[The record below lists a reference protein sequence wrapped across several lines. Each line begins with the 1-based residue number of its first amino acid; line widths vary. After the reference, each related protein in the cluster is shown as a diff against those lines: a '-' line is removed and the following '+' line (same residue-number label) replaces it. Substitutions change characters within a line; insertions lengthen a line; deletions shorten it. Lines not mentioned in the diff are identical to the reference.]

1 MAGYTRQSTGQI
13 INGSPITAPPLNSE
27 FNQVA
32 AAFNAT
38 TGHGHTGGVGDSP
51 QIPLATSVSGYLP
64 SANGGNG
71 GKNNFA
77 ATSTPLVSND
87 NTQGYAPGS
96 MWENTTTGRVYV
108 CVGSSTGAAV
118 WRELTTVIS
127 NNQITPATHNTVDL
141 GTPSVR
147 FQDLYLQGGISAV
160 GNVTVGGA
168 LNSTSLTTT
177 GTITVGSTIDIN
189 GGTIDGTVV
198 GGSSAQAVTGTVV
211 TATTNFAGDLVGNVT
226 GNITGNSAGT
236 HTGAVIGDVTGNIT
250 AASGTSSVNNLT
262 VNGTLN
268 MNAGTS
274 ATIENLSAPS
284 NANDA
289 ARKADVDAVNAA
301 KLNLAGGTMSG
312 DIAMGSNTV
321 SGLGAPSASTD
332 AATKGYVDTSVS
344 NLVDSAPGTLD
355 TLNELA
361 AALGDDPDFA
371 TTITN
376 SIATKL
382 PLAGGTMTGDIVLGA
397 NKATST
403 ATPATD
409 DTLTRKGYVDTQ
421 DALKLPKAG
430 GTMSGAIAMGTNKIT
445 GLGDPTAN
453 QDAST
458 KAYTDTQRDTRL
470 PLAGG
475 SMTGGITMGNNKV
488 TATYTPSANI
498 DLTNKSYVDGILGS
512 ATSAATSAASAATSA
527 TNAGTSATN
536 SSNSAAAALVS
547 QNAAAASLDSF
558 DDRYLGAKSSAPSTD
573 NDGNALLTGALYWN
587 TSNNSLFIWTGSA
600 WNAAAFDTS
609 GALLATNNLSDLNNA
624 TTARTN
630 LGFNAGVDA
639 HLNTSTAAN
648 GEYLS
653 WNGSDYDWEEV
664 PAGSESSLSLT
675 GSASAG
681 DPMGLHS
688 DGTTGKIGAVDV
700 VLTSQ
705 TPKTVA
711 AIDKHYIVNAFDSTS
726 NRLVVAFGDANNVL
740 RFSSAT
746 VSGTNITFGTGT
758 FNPTI
763 GNINSTL
770 AYSTEHNMVSI
781 GNDHF
786 LVSLFDGT
794 GSSSTFKFAVLKGN
808 GSGTGGYMTQLGNSL
823 NVTPTST
830 NQRPQYSQGK
840 ANLLAWSPDH
850 NAGILLYTSYNSDT
864 SSSNK
869 AQTYAVAV
877 TVDTSN
883 TSNPL
888 TIGTPVVVTDTNFS
902 GASYA
907 NANPHGITY
916 DTTANRFLI
925 AFAQGIGNGNN
936 DAWPAYRTATLS
948 GTGNRTIT
956 FGSIYM
962 PTHNAVDSSGS
973 ISYATGE
980 QLTNNSRAALVYV
993 PSVNR
998 HVHLWQ
1004 TNNLNLRPLMRIL
1017 DVSGSN
1023 VTAPRT
1029 AMHNLFA
1036 VNQVTGWNHFGAG
1049 QTFANGQGYRQNDMP
1064 QYWSA
1069 MAAGTNGKLI
1079 MATHSGIEGDYGTG
1093 EQFQRRHILYPIN
1106 VPASG
1111 SNLTLGSHLDPAVN
1125 NNADSVGSAS
1135 QHGLVNI
1142 GADNFVFTYND
1153 RVDDVIEAKHI
1164 EAATVNGP
1172 TPDKFI
1178 GIAKDGA
1185 GTVTTLGGTATGLS
1199 GLTTG
1204 STYYVTSSGTV
1215 QTTDNGYPVGKA
1227 LSATTLLLNR
1237 DIDGASYSDTSVN
1250 THLNTS
1256 TAASGEFLSWN
1267 GSDYDWAAVDTATL
1281 MPKAGGTFTG
1291 DVSFSGTP
1299 AYYDLSKNVY
1309 QNTFYDP
1316 TQATGP
1322 KDVFFKTDGT
1332 KLYVICDG
1340 TEDVFQYSL
1349 STAYDI
1355 STATYDNKSLD
1366 ASSRDSI
1373 PYALHFKPDGTKL
1386 YILGLINRSIFQ
1398 HTLTTAWDVSTA
1410 SYDNVS
1416 LQVQASPTGMYF
1428 KSDGSAFFIQA
1439 NGKIYRHTMSSA
1451 WDLSS
1456 ASWDQTT
1463 SNLSYG
1469 DRSMEFVPDGTS
1481 LFTTDTNAG
1490 KLIEQFNLSTAW
1502 DLTSIVNSSSPTAV
1516 YTAGSG
1522 GFNVDN
1528 TEIGGLAFNSD
1539 GSQMIVA
1546 HPGSDYIH
1554 KYSFLTPAKIN
1565 AAYSLPTADG
1575 AAGTALV
1582 TNGSGALS
1590 FASVGADLYAANESS
1605 PAAQPSATGGNA
1617 VAIGDSAVASA
1628 VDTIAIGFGATATG
1642 NFAASFGRGQAAG
1655 TNSVALGR
1663 GTTGSS
1669 ASDSFAM
1676 GQATVTGSDSVALGT
1691 SRAGGA
1697 ASFAAVITEN
1707 STSYGAQGAN
1717 SIAMGYQN
1725 KATGSKSV
1733 AIGSSNQAT
1742 NSFATAI
1749 GTGNYATH
1757 YNSVSIGRNN
1767 LAYAGSAVCMGTD
1780 NEVDQSKGFASGE
1793 KAKARTIGQ
1802 FARSSGGQGTAGE
1815 MQTSWFT
1822 LNCRT
1827 TDATTKIMGAEN
1839 GSNGTMSTDQVF
1851 LVDDSAMSFTGTIVA
1866 CGPDGTKTG
1875 GWEIRGHL
1883 KNAAGTTTLPAS
1895 SITELYNPEGWTVAL
1910 TAHDAHNSLRIS
1922 VTGEANLEVW
1932 WSAQIMSSEVVNN

>member
-38 TGHGHTGGVGDSP
+38 TGHGHTGGAGDAP

-64 SANGGNG
+64 AANGGNG

-226 GNITGNSAGT
+226 GNVTGNSAGT

-361 AALGDDPDFA
+361 AALGDDPNFS
-371 TTITN
+371 TTLTN

-475 SMTGGITMGNNKV
+475 SMAGGITMGNNKV

-726 NRLVVAFGDANNVL
+726 NRLVVAFSDANNVL

-786 LVSLFDGT
+786 LVSLFDGS

-808 GSGTGGYMTQLGNSL
+808 GSGTGGYMTQLGNSA

-830 NQRPQYSQGK
+830 NQRPQYAQGK

-850 NAGILLYTSYNSDT
+850 NAGILLYNSYNSDT

-962 PTHNAVDSSGS
+962 PTHNAVDGSGS

-998 HVHLWQ
+998 HVHLYQ

-1017 DVSGSN
+1017 DVSGSS

-1029 AMHNLFA
+1029 AMHNLFSI
-1036 VNQVTGWNHFGAG
+1036 NQVTGWNHFGAG

-1111 SNLTLGSHLDPAVN
+1111 SNLTLGSHLDPEVN
-1125 NNADSVGSAS
+1125 STADSVGSAS

-1204 STYYVTSSGTV
+1204 STYYVTSSGTL
-1215 QTTDNGYPVGKA
+1215 QTTDNGYPVGRA
-1227 LSATTLLLNR
+1227 LSASTMLLNR
-1237 DIDGASYSDTSVN
+1237 DID
-1250 THLNTS
+1250 
-1256 TAASGEFLSWN
+1256 
-1267 GSDYDWAAVDTATL
+1267 AAVDTSAL

-1291 DVSFSGTP
+1291 DVSFSGTT

-1316 TQATGP
+1316 TQAGSP

-1332 KLYVICDG
+1332 KLYVLD
-1340 TEDVFQYSL
+1340 EAAQDVFQYSL

-1398 HTLTTAWDVSTA
+1398 HTLSTPWDVSTA

-1439 NGKIYRHTMSSA
+1439 NGYIYRHTMSSA

-1456 ASWDQTT
+1456 ASHDQTT
-1463 SNLSYG
+1463 SNGSYG
-1469 DRSMEFVPDGTS
+1469 DRSMEFVPNGTS

-1490 KLIEQFNLSTAW
+1490 KLIEQFNLSSAW

-1546 HPGSDYIH
+1546 HPGSDYIY

-1582 TNGSGALS
+1582 TNGSGSLS
-1590 FASVGADLYAANESS
+1590 FASTDPSLFNDNYDGSTNK
-1605 PAAQPSATGGNA
+1605 PSATGTNA
-1617 VAIGDSAVASA
+1617 VAIGTRFYGGGHEPAQATGDGSIAIGPDAESTGTVSVAMSHSKASGYVSFSAAGGGVQQYGAAGVSAVAIGAGSEA
-1628 VDTIAIGFGATATG
+1628 RAASSLALGRDAYATSGTYTTAIGRAYSSGTEA
-1642 NFAASFGRGQAAG
+1642 FAAAIG
-1655 TNSVALGR
+1655 TNS
-1663 GTTGSS
+1663 S
-1669 ASDSFAM
+1669 
-1676 GQATVTGSDSVALGT
+1676 
-1691 SRAGGA
+1691 
-1697 ASFAAVITEN
+1697 
-1707 STSYGAQGAN
+1707 SYGATGAN

-1757 YNSVSIGRNN
+1757 YASVALGRNN
-1767 LAYAGSAVCMGTD
+1767 QSYAGYAVCLGND
-1780 NEVDQSKGFASGE
+1780 NAVNADRGFASGE

-1802 FARSSGGQGTAGE
+1802 FARASGGQGNAGE